1 MKKYV
6 LLFSIAIV
14 MVSIL
19 LFYDND
25 EKVILT
31 NYNSEQLINSNILT
45 MMYETDVGSGEYQV
59 SSSNVWSQDG
69 YVFNERLSGCEN
81 GSKLTWDDENK
92 RVIMSTSV
100 SDKLCVF

>member
-59 SSSNVWSQDG
+59 SSSNVWPQEG
-69 YVFNERLSGCEN
+69 YIFNEQLSACEN
-81 GSKLTWDDENK
+81 GSTLAWDDENK

-100 SDKLCVF
+100 LCVF

>member
-25 EKVILT
+25 KKVILT

-45 MMYETDVGSGEYQV
+45 MMYETEAGSGEYQV
-59 SSSNVWSQDG
+59 TSDT
-69 YVFNERLSGCEN
+69 
-81 GSKLTWDDENK
+81 TWPQE
-92 RVIMSTSV
+92 
-100 SDKLCVF
+100 